1 MHKLNKTYLGA
12 IVGLLVPAIAITIF
26 VLFSEFELDWANQGN
41 HKLNLKRLSPFLR
54 LGLIPNMIFFI
65 PFRRPFPY
73 KFLRGVILST
83 FVYGLAIFIIWM
95 L

>member
-12 IVGLLVPAIAITIF
+12 LAGFIIPLIAITIF
-26 VLFSEFELDWANQGN
+26 ITFSEFELDWANQGN
-41 HKLNLKRLSPFLR
+41 TTLNLKRISPFLR

-65 PFRRPFPY
+65 PYKRTFPN

-83 FVYGLAIFIIWM
+83 FLYGIAIFIIWM